1 MHIFMQP
8 LPLARS
14 RNFSSSQT
22 ESLYPL
28 IQNSPISPL
37 PAPCSHHS
45 TLSLKL
51 TALDSSYKWNHTYI
65 YLSLCV
71 WFISLGIM
79 SSSFI
84 HVVAYWRPSFLSFY
98 SIPLC
103 VYTII
108 YLFICQWIYRLFP
121 YFDYYEY
128 CWNKYGSVN
137 TSLRFWFQS
146 FWINNQKCDC
156 VIL

>member
-1 MHIFMQP
+1 MYSRP
-8 LPLARS
+8 LEVISHNWNFVYRLVIPHSLFSLAPRKH
-14 RNFSSSQT
+14 
-22 ESLYPL
+22 Y
-28 IQNSPISPL
+28 
-37 PAPCSHHS
+37 S
-45 TLSLKL
+45 TLWFYQFNYFWYLMLSGIIQY
-51 TALDSSYKWNHTYI
+51 SSFCDWLI
-65 YLSLCV
+65 L
-71 WFISLGIM
+71 LGIM

-108 YLFICQWIYRLFP
+108 NLFICQWIYRLFP

>member
-1 MHIFMQP
+1 MHILMQP

-84 HVVAYWRPSFLSFY
+84 HVVACFRHNFFLRLNN
-98 SIPLC
+98 IVC
-103 VYTII
+103 V
-108 YLFICQWIYRLFP
+108 
-121 YFDYYEY
+121 
-128 CWNKYGSVN
+128 S
-137 TSLRFWFQS
+137 TSCLLTHLSEDTRVASTF
-146 FWINNQKCDC
+146 K
-156 VIL
+156 LL